1 MKKLILFF
9 GFLAVG
15 VLGDQIQFLQS
26 YHQAMETAAEKGKP
40 VLMMMVTSRC
50 PWCMRMKERTLPD
63 PKVTAKIN
71 ANYIPVMI
79 NRDEDPYPEELYA
92 KLVPTIY
99 YIDPK
104 DGELLYETIGYKSPA
119 LFLEDLEEGLVEF
132 RAHAKDG
139 DAD

>member
-1 MKKLILFF
+1 MKKLILFL

-15 VLGDQIQFLQS
+15 LLGDQIRFLDS
-26 YHQAMETAAEKGKP
+26 YQKAMEIGVKEGKP
-40 VLMMMVTSRC
+40 VMVMMVTSRC

-63 PKVTAKIN
+63 PKVTEKIN

-79 NRDEDPYPEELYA
+79 NRDTDPYPEELYA

-99 YIDPK
+99 YLDPK

-119 LFLEDLEEGLVEF
+119 LFLEDLKEGLIEF
-132 RAHAKDG
+132 EAHRKG
-139 DAD
+139 E